1 MRPAVNRSAGR
12 KRRQTV
18 RVRVRVLVRWRWRGH
33 ERVRGRVRGR
43 VSGRGST
50 GACAGASAAEVAGE
64 DEGAEVSTGA
74 GARACNAHW
83 RWIKR
88 VQGAP
93 HCHGLGNIQCTRSES
108 LNTSRAREPARA
120 LELSR
125 ALARARARATR
136 PATLWRGRW
145 RDYRPR
151 LTALAPRGR
160 GRERG
165 RGQGRGRWQASPRF
179 AGPPPRW
186 PSSLPSPCAVRALAL
201 VPAHSCQ

>member
-1 MRPAVNRSAGR
+1 MLLCGFFLLTNELIACSIGNTIAVRFKPRQCHDITTMARP
-12 KRRQTV
+12 KLPHLQ
-18 RVRVRVLVRWRWRGH
+18 L
-33 ERVRGRVRGR
+33 
-43 VSGRGST
+43 
-50 GACAGASAAEVAGE
+50 
-64 DEGAEVSTGA
+64 
-74 GARACNAHW
+74 
-83 RWIKR
+83 
-88 VQGAP
+88 P